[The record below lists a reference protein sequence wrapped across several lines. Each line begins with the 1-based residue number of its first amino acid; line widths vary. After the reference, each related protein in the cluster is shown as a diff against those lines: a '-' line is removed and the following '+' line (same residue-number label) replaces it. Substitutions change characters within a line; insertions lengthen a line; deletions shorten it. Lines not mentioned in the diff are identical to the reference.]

1 MYNPNEAIKLLNRAL
16 EAKHPRDCLSCIHS
30 ALAILEPEPTELTTL
45 ARRFLPPVEVFEH
58 VDITD
63 VSEQPGQL
71 ELICHKLCKEIDRL
85 TAENKAKDEKARL
98 FHLEVQEAI
107 LEVQEAI
114 EALIGCEDDK
124 SLKGE

>member
-1 MYNPNEAIKLLNRAL
+1 MSLPLFDNVISSLKEIRK
-16 EAKHPRDCLSCIHS
+16 KS
-30 ALAILEPEPTELTTL
+30 EPEPTELTAL
-45 ARRFLPPVEVFEH
+45 ARRFLPPKEAFAQ